1 MTLEHSHGMEFS
13 VLTRTKLVFI
23 PSWDLSLKLGPY
35 QNKSDIE
42 LSLQSVGEGIK
53 MLREVGML

>member
-13 VLTRTKLVFI
+13 VLTRKKLVFI
-23 PSWDLSLKLGPY
+23 PSWDHSLKLGPY